1 MNSKVIR
8 FLAVFIAFASCGS
21 AFAQESDSNKKNE
34 VVLTVEDAVSY
45 ALKNN
50 KSLKSSAIDLEIKK
64 RASDNSWNT
73 FLPSAALSGTLARSN
88 DIDSIKSSIKSSAT
102 FPTFL
107 QGAAAGSDSDEKWT
121 YGLKAAGQVDA
132 SKIIDDMY
140 GSEEAALWH
149 PVGSLSFSWAFNAA
163 MLKSI
168 SAAKK
173 QYEAGQISWEQS
185 VKETEVNIRKMF
197 YGILLAQ
204 ENLKIQKES
213 MANAEARWR
222 QAEINYRNGTV
233 PRLSVLNSQVT
244 YENMKPTILSAEN
257 SLKQTKETFGFLLG
271 LPYGTEIDLQ
281 GTIEISF
288 VDVDADELFRKYVE
302 QNNDIKAL
310 KKNIELI
317 KTGIDAT
324 YLSTFTPSL
333 ALGFGLQPTVSN
345 ITESWFDKDNYSD
358 SGNLT
363 ITLAYQNLFDMLP
376 WSSNMQKIKDSKQQL
391 AQAEIGLEQLYQ
403 NAEIEVHKLCDNLSV
418 SRANIE
424 AMGNNVTLAQEA
436 YDSTLKAYN
445 NGTQELLA
453 VRDSESSLNQARLG
467 LMNEKYNYISAVL
480 DLEQKLSIT
489 LSE

>member
-1 MNSKVIR
+1 MNSKLIR
-8 FLAVFIAFASCGS
+8 FLAVFIAFASCGF
-21 AFAQESDSNKKNE
+21 AFAQESDSNKNE
-34 VVLTVEDAVSY
+34 KLILTVDDAVNY

-50 KSLKSSAIDLEIKK
+50 QSLKSAAIDLEIKK
-64 RASDNSWNT
+64 RANSNSWNT
-73 FLPSAALSGTLARSN
+73 FLPSASLSGTLARSN
-88 DIDSIKSSIKSSAT
+88 DIDTIKSSIESSAA
-102 FPTFL
+102 FPIFL
-107 QGAAAGSDSDEKWT
+107 GAAKNGKDLKTSAAYASNIDS
-121 YGLKAAGQVDA
+121 
-132 SKIIDDMY
+132 SKLIDDMY
-140 GSEEAALWH
+140 GSEETALWH

-168 SAAKK
+168 SATKK
-173 QYEAGQISWEQS
+173 QYEAGLISWEQS
-185 VKETEVNIRKMF
+185 VRETEVNIKKMF

-213 MANAEARWR
+213 MRNAEARWH

-271 LPYGTEIDLQ
+271 LPYGTKIDLT
-281 GTIEISF
+281 GTIETSY
-288 VDVDADELFRKYVE
+288 VDVNADELFKKYVE
-302 QNNDIKAL
+302 QNNEIKSL

-333 ALGFGLQPTVSN
+333 AVSFGLQPTVSN
-345 ITESWFDKDNYSD
+345 ITKNWFDKDNYSEG
-358 SGNLT
+358 GNLT
-363 ITLAYQNLFDMLP
+363 ITLAYSNLFDMLP
-376 WSSNMQKIKDSKQQL
+376 WSSNMQKLKDSKQQL

-403 NAEIEVHKLCDNLSV
+403 NAEIEVHKLCDNLTV

-424 AMGNNVTLAQEA
+424 AMRNNVTLAQEA
-436 YDSTLKAYN
+436 YDSTLNAYN

-467 LMNEKYNYISAVL
+467 LMNENYNYISAVL
-480 DLEQKLSIT
+480 DLETKLNIT
-489 LSE
+489 LK

>member
-102 FPTFL
+102 FPAFL
-107 QGAAAGSDSDEKWT
+107 QGAAAN
-121 YGLKAAGQVDA
+121 GLNGGLAAAGAVDA

>member
-1 MNSKVIR
+1 MNSKLIR
-8 FLAVFIAFASCGS
+8 FLAVFIAFASCGF
-21 AFAQESDSNKKNE
+21 AFAQESDSNKNE
-34 VVLTVEDAVSY
+34 KLILTVEDAVNY

-50 KSLKSSAIDLEIKK
+50 QSLKSAAIDLEIKK
-64 RASDNSWNT
+64 RANSNSWNT
-73 FLPSAALSGTLARSN
+73 FLPSASLSGTLARSN
-88 DIDSIKSSIKSSAT
+88 NIDTIKSSIESAAT
-102 FPTFL
+102 FPAFL
-107 QGAAAGSDSDEKWT
+107 QGVASSGVVQGGLAAVE
-121 YGLKAAGQVDA
+121 QVDS

-168 SAAKK
+168 SATKK
-173 QYEAGQISWEQS
+173 QYEAGLISWEQS
-185 VKETEVNIRKMF
+185 VRETEVNIKKMF

-213 MANAEARWR
+213 MRNAEARWH
-222 QAEINYRNGTV
+222 QSEINYRNGTV

-271 LPYGTEIDLQ
+271 LPYGTKIDLT
-281 GTIEISF
+281 GTIETSY
-288 VDVDADELFRKYVE
+288 VDVNADELFKKYVE
-302 QNNDIKAL
+302 QNNEIKSL

-333 ALGFGLQPTVSN
+333 AVSFGLQPTVSN
-345 ITESWFDKDNYSD
+345 ITRNWFDKDNYSEG
-358 SGNLT
+358 GNLT
-363 ITLAYQNLFDMLP
+363 ITLAYSNLFDMLP
-376 WSSNMQKIKDSKQQL
+376 WSSNMQKLKDSKQQL

-403 NAEIEVHKLCDNLSV
+403 NAEIEVHKLCDNLTV

-424 AMGNNVTLAQEA
+424 AMRNNVTLAQEA

-467 LMNEKYNYISAVL
+467 LMNENYNYISAVL
-480 DLEQKLSIT
+480 DLETKLNIT
-489 LSE
+489 LK

>member
-1 MNSKVIR
+1 MNSKLIR
-8 FLAVFIAFASCGS
+8 FLAVFIAFASCGF
-21 AFAQESDSNKKNE
+21 AFAQESDSNKNE
-34 VVLTVEDAVSY
+34 KLILTVEDAVNY

-50 KSLKSSAIDLEIKK
+50 QSLKSAAIDLEIKK
-64 RASDNSWNT
+64 RANSNSWNT
-73 FLPSAALSGTLARSN
+73 FLPSASLSGTLARSN
-88 DIDSIKSSIKSSAT
+88 NIDTIKSSIESAAT
-102 FPTFL
+102 FPAFL
-107 QGAAAGSDSDEKWT
+107 QGVASSGVVQGGLAAVE
-121 YGLKAAGQVDA
+121 QVDS

-168 SAAKK
+168 SATKK
-173 QYEAGQISWEQS
+173 QYEAGLISWEQS
-185 VKETEVNIRKMF
+185 VRETEVNIKKMF

-213 MANAEARWR
+213 MRNAEARWH

-271 LPYGTEIDLQ
+271 LPYGTKIDLT
-281 GTIEISF
+281 GTIETSY
-288 VDVDADELFRKYVE
+288 VDVNADELFKNYVE
-302 QNNDIKAL
+302 QNNEIKSL

-333 ALGFGLQPTVSN
+333 AVSFGLQPTVSN
-345 ITESWFDKDNYSD
+345 ITKNWFDKDNYSEG
-358 SGNLT
+358 GNLT
-363 ITLAYQNLFDMLP
+363 ITLAYSNLFDMLP
-376 WSSNMQKIKDSKQQL
+376 WSSNMQKLKDSKQQL

-403 NAEIEVHKLCDNLSV
+403 NAEIEVHKLCDNLTV

-424 AMGNNVTLAQEA
+424 AMRNNVTLAQEA

-467 LMNEKYNYISAVL
+467 LMNENYNYISAVL
-480 DLEQKLSIT
+480 DLETKLNIT
-489 LSE
+489 LK

>member
-1 MNSKVIR
+1 MNSKLIR
-8 FLAVFIAFASCGS
+8 FLAVLIAFASCGF
-21 AFAQESDSNKKNE
+21 AFAQEADSNKNE
-34 VVLTVEDAVSY
+34 KLILTVDDAVSY

-50 KSLKSSAIDLEIKK
+50 QSLKSAAIDLEIKK
-64 RASDNSWNT
+64 RANSNSWNT
-73 FLPSAALSGTLARSN
+73 FLPSASLSGTLARSN
-88 DIDSIKSSIKSSAT
+88 DIDTIKSSIESSAA

-107 QGAAAGSDSDEKWT
+107 DAAKNDADLKTSAAYASNIDS
-121 YGLKAAGQVDA
+121 
-132 SKIIDDMY
+132 SKLIDDMY

-149 PVGSLSFSWAFNAA
+149 PVGNLSFSWAFNAA

-168 SAAKK
+168 SATKK
-173 QYEAGQISWEQS
+173 QYEAGLISWEQS
-185 VKETEVNIRKMF
+185 VRETEVNIKKMF

-213 MANAEARWR
+213 MRNAEARWH

-271 LPYGTEIDLQ
+271 LPYGTKIDLT
-281 GTIEISF
+281 GTIETSY
-288 VDVDADELFRKYVE
+288 VDVNADELFKKYVE
-302 QNNDIKAL
+302 QNNEIKSL

-333 ALGFGLQPTVSN
+333 AVSFGLQPTVSN
-345 ITESWFDKDNYSD
+345 ITKNWFDKDNYSEG
-358 SGNLT
+358 GNLT
-363 ITLAYQNLFDMLP
+363 ITLAYSNLFDMLP
-376 WSSNMQKIKDSKQQL
+376 WSSNMQKLKDSKQQL

-403 NAEIEVHKLCDNLSV
+403 NAEIEVHKLCDNLTV

-424 AMGNNVTLAQEA
+424 AMRNNVTLAQEA

-467 LMNEKYNYISAVL
+467 LMNENYNYISAVL
-480 DLEQKLSIT
+480 DLETKLNIT
-489 LSE
+489 LK

>member
-1 MNSKVIR
+1 MNSKLIR
-8 FLAVFIAFASCGS
+8 FLAVLIAFASCGF
-21 AFAQESDSNKKNE
+21 AFAQESDSNKNE
-34 VVLTVEDAVSY
+34 KLILTVDDAVSY

-50 KSLKSSAIDLEIKK
+50 QSLKSAAIDLEIKK
-64 RASDNSWNT
+64 RANSYSWNT
-73 FLPSAALSGTLARSN
+73 FLPSASLSGTLARSN
-88 DIDSIKSSIKSSAT
+88 DIDTIKSSIESSAA
-102 FPTFL
+102 FPAFL
-107 QGAAAGSDSDEKWT
+107 QGAAERND
-121 YGLKAAGQVDA
+121 LKDDLDAVGYVDA

-149 PVGSLSFSWAFNAA
+149 PVGNLSFSWAFNAA

-168 SAAKK
+168 SATKK
-173 QYEAGQISWEQS
+173 QYEAGLISWEQS
-185 VKETEVNIRKMF
+185 VRETEVNIKKMF

-213 MANAEARWR
+213 MRNAEARWH

-271 LPYGTEIDLQ
+271 LPYGTKIDLT
-281 GTIEISF
+281 GTIETSY
-288 VDVDADELFRKYVE
+288 VDVNADELFKKYVE
-302 QNNDIKAL
+302 QNNEIKSL

-333 ALGFGLQPTVSN
+333 AVSFGLQPTVSN
-345 ITESWFDKDNYSD
+345 ITKNWFDKDNYSEG
-358 SGNLT
+358 GNLT
-363 ITLAYQNLFDMLP
+363 ITLAYSNLFDMLP
-376 WSSNMQKIKDSKQQL
+376 CSSNMQKLKDSKQQL

-403 NAEIEVHKLCDNLSV
+403 NAEIEVHKLCDNLTV

-424 AMGNNVTLAQEA
+424 AMRNNVTLAQEA

-467 LMNEKYNYISAVL
+467 LMNENYNYISAVL
-480 DLEQKLSIT
+480 DLETKLNIT
-489 LSE
+489 LK

>member
-1 MNSKVIR
+1 MNSKLIR
-8 FLAVFIAFASCGS
+8 FLAVLIAFASCGF
-21 AFAQESDSNKKNE
+21 AFAQESDSNKNE
-34 VVLTVEDAVSY
+34 KLILTVDDAVNY

-50 KSLKSSAIDLEIKK
+50 QSLKSAAIDLEIKK
-64 RASDNSWNT
+64 RANSNSWNT
-73 FLPSAALSGTLARSN
+73 FLPSASLSGTLARSN
-88 DIDSIKSSIKSSAT
+88 DIDTIKSSIESSAA

-107 QGAAAGSDSDEKWT
+107 GAAKNGEDLKTSAAYASNIDS
-121 YGLKAAGQVDA
+121 
-132 SKIIDDMY
+132 SKLIDDMY
-140 GSEEAALWH
+140 GSEETALWH

-168 SAAKK
+168 SATKK
-173 QYEAGQISWEQS
+173 QYEAGLISWEQS
-185 VKETEVNIRKMF
+185 VRETEVNIKKMF

-213 MANAEARWR
+213 MRNAEARWH
-222 QAEINYRNGTV
+222 QAEINYKNGTV

-271 LPYGTEIDLQ
+271 LPYGTKIDLT
-281 GTIEISF
+281 GTIETSY
-288 VDVDADELFRKYVE
+288 VDVNADELFKKYVE
-302 QNNDIKAL
+302 QNNEIKSL

-333 ALGFGLQPTVSN
+333 AVSFGLQPTVSN
-345 ITESWFDKDNYSD
+345 ITKNWFDKDNYSEG
-358 SGNLT
+358 GNLT
-363 ITLAYQNLFDMLP
+363 ITLAYSNLFDMLP
-376 WSSNMQKIKDSKQQL
+376 WSSNMQKLKDSKQQL

-403 NAEIEVHKLCDNLSV
+403 NAEIEVHKLCDNLTV

-424 AMGNNVTLAQEA
+424 AMRNNVTLAQEA

-467 LMNEKYNYISAVL
+467 LMNENYNYISAVL
-480 DLEQKLSIT
+480 DLETKLNIT
-489 LSE
+489 LK

>member
-1 MNSKVIR
+1 MNSKLIR
-8 FLAVFIAFASCGS
+8 FLAVFIAFASCGF
-21 AFAQESDSNKKNE
+21 AFAQESDSNKNE
-34 VVLTVEDAVSY
+34 KLILTVDDAVSY

-50 KSLKSSAIDLEIKK
+50 QSLKSAAIDLEIKK
-64 RASDNSWNT
+64 RANSNSWNT
-73 FLPSAALSGTLARSN
+73 FLPSASLSGTLARSN
-88 DIDSIKSSIKSSAT
+88 DIDTIKSSIESAAT
-102 FPTFL
+102 FPAFL
-107 QGAAAGSDSDEKWT
+107 QGVASSGVVQGGLAAVE
-121 YGLKAAGQVDA
+121 QVDS

-140 GSEEAALWH
+140 GSEETALWH

-168 SAAKK
+168 SATKK
-173 QYEAGQISWEQS
+173 QYEAGLISWEQS
-185 VKETEVNIRKMF
+185 VRETEVNIKKMF

-213 MANAEARWR
+213 MRNAEARWH

-271 LPYGTEIDLQ
+271 LPYGTKIDLT
-281 GTIEISF
+281 GTIETSY
-288 VDVDADELFRKYVE
+288 VDVNADELFKKYVE
-302 QNNDIKAL
+302 QNNEIKSL

-333 ALGFGLQPTVSN
+333 AVSFGLQPTVSN
-345 ITESWFDKDNYSD
+345 ITKNWFDKDNYSEG
-358 SGNLT
+358 GNLT
-363 ITLAYQNLFDMLP
+363 ITLAYSNLFDMLP
-376 WSSNMQKIKDSKQQL
+376 WSSNMQKLKDSKQQL

-403 NAEIEVHKLCDNLSV
+403 NAEIEVHKLCDNLTV

-424 AMGNNVTLAQEA
+424 AMRNNVTLAQEA

-467 LMNEKYNYISAVL
+467 LMNENYNYISAVL
-480 DLEQKLSIT
+480 DLETKLNIT
-489 LSE
+489 LK

>member
-88 DIDSIKSSIKSSAT
+88 DIDSIKSSIESSAA
-102 FPTFL
+102 FPAFL
-107 QGAAAGSDSDEKWT
+107 GAASATGDLST
-121 YGLKAAGQVDA
+121 AAQAAGNIDS
-132 SKIIDDMY
+132 SKMINDMY

-173 QYEAGQISWEQS
+173 QYEAGQISWEQT

-467 LMNEKYNYISAVL
+467 LMNEKFNYISAVL

>member
-1 MNSKVIR
+1 MNSKLIR
-8 FLAVFIAFASCGS
+8 FLAVFIAFASCGF
-21 AFAQESDSNKKNE
+21 AFAQELDSNKNE
-34 VVLTVEDAVSY
+34 KLILTVEDAVSY

-50 KSLKSSAIDLEIKK
+50 QSLKSAAIDLEIKK
-64 RASDNSWNT
+64 RANSNSWNT
-73 FLPSAALSGTLARSN
+73 FLPSASLSGTLARSN
-88 DIDSIKSSIKSSAT
+88 DIDTIKSSIESVAT
-102 FPTFL
+102 FPAFL
-107 QGAAAGSDSDEKWT
+107 QGVASSGVVQGGLAAVE
-121 YGLKAAGQVDA
+121 QVDS

-168 SAAKK
+168 SATKK
-173 QYEAGQISWEQS
+173 QYEAGLISWEQS
-185 VKETEVNIRKMF
+185 VRETEVNIKKMF

-213 MANAEARWR
+213 MRNAEARWH

-271 LPYGTEIDLQ
+271 LPYGTKIDLT
-281 GTIEISF
+281 GTIETSY
-288 VDVDADELFRKYVE
+288 VDVNADELFKKYVE
-302 QNNDIKAL
+302 QNNEIKSL

-333 ALGFGLQPTVSN
+333 AVSFGLQPTVSN
-345 ITESWFDKDNYSD
+345 ITKNWFDKDNYSEG
-358 SGNLT
+358 GNLT
-363 ITLAYQNLFDMLP
+363 ITLAYSNLFDMLP
-376 WSSNMQKIKDSKQQL
+376 WSSNMQKLKDSKQQL
-391 AQAEIGLEQLYQ
+391 VQAEIGLEQLYQ
-403 NAEIEVHKLCDNLSV
+403 NAEIEVHKLCDNLTV

-424 AMGNNVTLAQEA
+424 AMRNNVTLAQEA

-467 LMNEKYNYISAVL
+467 LMNENYNYISAVL
-480 DLEQKLSIT
+480 DLETKLNIT
-489 LSE
+489 LK

>member
-1 MNSKVIR
+1 MNSKLIR
-8 FLAVFIAFASCGS
+8 FLAVFIAFASCGF
-21 AFAQESDSNKKNE
+21 AFAQESDSNKNE
-34 VVLTVEDAVSY
+34 KLILTVEDAVNY

-50 KSLKSSAIDLEIKK
+50 QSLKSAAIDLEIKK
-64 RASDNSWNT
+64 RANSNSWNT
-73 FLPSAALSGTLARSN
+73 FLPSASLSGTLARSN
-88 DIDSIKSSIKSSAT
+88 DIDMIKSSIESSAA

-107 QGAAAGSDSDEKWT
+107 GAAKATEYNFASSVYAASNIDS
-121 YGLKAAGQVDA
+121 
-132 SKIIDDMY
+132 SKLIDDMY
-140 GSEEAALWH
+140 GSEETALWH

-168 SAAKK
+168 SATKK
-173 QYEAGQISWEQS
+173 QYEAGLISWEQS
-185 VKETEVNIRKMF
+185 VRETEVNIKKMF

-213 MANAEARWR
+213 MRNAEARWH

-271 LPYGTEIDLQ
+271 LPFGTEIDLT
-281 GTIEISF
+281 GTIETSY
-288 VDVDADELFRKYVE
+288 VDVNADELFKNYVE
-302 QNNDIKAL
+302 QNNEIKSL

-333 ALGFGLQPTVSN
+333 AVSFGLQPTVSN
-345 ITESWFDKDNYSD
+345 ITKNWFDKDNYSEG
-358 SGNLT
+358 GNLT
-363 ITLAYQNLFDMLP
+363 ITLAYSNLFDMFP
-376 WSSNMQKIKDSKQQL
+376 WSSNMQKLKDSKQQL

-403 NAEIEVHKLCDNLSV
+403 NAEIEVHKLCDNLTV

-424 AMGNNVTLAQEA
+424 AMRNNVTLAQEA

-467 LMNEKYNYISAVL
+467 LMNENYNYISAVL
-480 DLEQKLSIT
+480 DLETKLNIT
-489 LSE
+489 LK

>member
-1 MNSKVIR
+1 MNSKLIR
-8 FLAVFIAFASCGS
+8 FLAVLIAFASCGF
-21 AFAQESDSNKKNE
+21 AFAQESDSNKNE
-34 VVLTVEDAVSY
+34 KLILTVDDAVNY

-50 KSLKSSAIDLEIKK
+50 QSLKSAAIDLEIKK
-64 RASDNSWNT
+64 RANSNSWNT
-73 FLPSAALSGTLARSN
+73 FLPSASLSGTLARSN
-88 DIDSIKSSIKSSAT
+88 DIDTIKSSIESSAA

-107 QGAAAGSDSDEKWT
+107 GAAKNGADSKT
-121 YGLKAAGQVDA
+121 SAAYA
-132 SKIIDDMY
+132 SNIDSSKLIDDMY
-140 GSEEAALWH
+140 GSEETALWH

-168 SAAKK
+168 SATKK
-173 QYEAGQISWEQS
+173 QYEAGLISWEQS
-185 VKETEVNIRKMF
+185 VRETEVNIKKMF

-213 MANAEARWR
+213 MRNAEARWH

-271 LPYGTEIDLQ
+271 LPYGTKIDLT
-281 GTIEISF
+281 GTIETSY
-288 VDVDADELFRKYVE
+288 VDVNADELFKKYVE
-302 QNNDIKAL
+302 QNNEIKSL

-333 ALGFGLQPTVSN
+333 AVSFGLQPTVSN
-345 ITESWFDKDNYSD
+345 ITKNWFDKDNYSEG
-358 SGNLT
+358 GNLT
-363 ITLAYQNLFDMLP
+363 ITLAYSNLFDMLP
-376 WSSNMQKIKDSKQQL
+376 WSSNMQKLKDSKQQL

-403 NAEIEVHKLCDNLSV
+403 NAEIEVHKLCDNLTV

-424 AMGNNVTLAQEA
+424 AMRNNVTLAQEA

-467 LMNEKYNYISAVL
+467 LMNENYNYISAVL
-480 DLEQKLSIT
+480 DLETKLNIT
-489 LSE
+489 LK

>member
-1 MNSKVIR
+1 MNSKLIR
-8 FLAVFIAFASCGS
+8 FLAVFIAFASCGF
-21 AFAQESDSNKKNE
+21 AFAQESDLNKNE
-34 VVLTVEDAVSY
+34 KLILTVEDAVSY

-50 KSLKSSAIDLEIKK
+50 QSLKSAAIDLEIKK
-64 RASDNSWNT
+64 RANSNSWNT
-73 FLPSAALSGTLARSN
+73 FLPSASLSGTLARSN
-88 DIDSIKSSIKSSAT
+88 DIDTIKSSIESSAA
-102 FPTFL
+102 FPAFL
-107 QGAAAGSDSDEKWT
+107 QGASLSGLEG
-121 YGLKAAGQVDA
+121 GLKAASNIDS
-132 SKIIDDMY
+132 SKLIDDMY

-168 SAAKK
+168 SATKK
-173 QYEAGQISWEQS
+173 QYEAGLISWEQS
-185 VKETEVNIRKMF
+185 VRETEVNIKKMF

-213 MANAEARWR
+213 MRNAEARWH

-271 LPYGTEIDLQ
+271 LPYGTKIDLT
-281 GTIEISF
+281 GTIETSY
-288 VDVDADELFRKYVE
+288 VDVNADELFKKYVE
-302 QNNDIKAL
+302 QNNEIKSL

-333 ALGFGLQPTVSN
+333 AVSFGLQPTVSN
-345 ITESWFDKDNYSD
+345 ITKNWFDKDNYSEG
-358 SGNLT
+358 GNLT
-363 ITLAYQNLFDMLP
+363 ITLAYSNLFDMLP
-376 WSSNMQKIKDSKQQL
+376 WSSNMQKLKDSKQQL

-403 NAEIEVHKLCDNLSV
+403 NAEIEVHKLCDNLTV

-424 AMGNNVTLAQEA
+424 AMRNNVTLAQEA

-467 LMNEKYNYISAVL
+467 LMNENYNYISAVL
-480 DLEQKLSIT
+480 DLETKLNIT
-489 LSE
+489 LK

>member
-1 MNSKVIR
+1 MNSKLIR
-8 FLAVFIAFASCGS
+8 FLAVLIAFASCGF
-21 AFAQESDSNKKNE
+21 AFAQESDSNKNE
-34 VVLTVEDAVSY
+34 KLILTVDDAVNY

-50 KSLKSSAIDLEIKK
+50 QSLKSAAIDLEIKK
-64 RASDNSWNT
+64 RANSNSWNT
-73 FLPSAALSGTLARSN
+73 FLPSASLSGTLARSN
-88 DIDSIKSSIKSSAT
+88 DIDTIKSSIESSAA

-107 QGAAAGSDSDEKWT
+107 GAAKATEYNFARSVYAASNIDS
-121 YGLKAAGQVDA
+121 
-132 SKIIDDMY
+132 SKLIDDMY
-140 GSEEAALWH
+140 GSEETALWH

-168 SAAKK
+168 SATKK
-173 QYEAGQISWEQS
+173 QYEAGLISWEQS
-185 VKETEVNIRKMF
+185 VRETEVNIKKMF

-213 MANAEARWR
+213 MRNAEARWH

-271 LPYGTEIDLQ
+271 LPYGTKIDLT
-281 GTIEISF
+281 GTIETSY
-288 VDVDADELFRKYVE
+288 VDVNADELFKKYVE
-302 QNNDIKAL
+302 QNNEIKSL

-333 ALGFGLQPTVSN
+333 AVSFGLQPTVSN
-345 ITESWFDKDNYSD
+345 ITKNWFDKDNYSEG
-358 SGNLT
+358 GNLT
-363 ITLAYQNLFDMLP
+363 ITLAYSNLFDMLP
-376 WSSNMQKIKDSKQQL
+376 WSSNMQKLKDSKQQL

-403 NAEIEVHKLCDNLSV
+403 NAEIEVHKLCDNLTV

-424 AMGNNVTLAQEA
+424 AMRNNVTLAQEA

-467 LMNEKYNYISAVL
+467 LMNENYNYISAVL
-480 DLEQKLSIT
+480 DLETKLNIT
-489 LSE
+489 LK

>member
-1 MNSKVIR
+1 MNSKLIR
-8 FLAVFIAFASCGS
+8 FLAVLIAFASCGF
-21 AFAQESDSNKKNE
+21 AFAQESDSNKNE
-34 VVLTVEDAVSY
+34 KLILTVDDAVSY

-50 KSLKSSAIDLEIKK
+50 QSLKSAAIDLEIKK
-64 RASDNSWNT
+64 RANSNSWNT
-73 FLPSAALSGTLARSN
+73 FLPSASLSGTLARSN
-88 DIDSIKSSIKSSAT
+88 DIDTIKSSIESSAA
-102 FPTFL
+102 FPAFL
-107 QGAAAGSDSDEKWT
+107 QGAAVRNDLKD
-121 YGLKAAGQVDA
+121 GLDAVGYVDA

-149 PVGSLSFSWAFNAA
+149 PVGNLSFSWAFNAA
-163 MLKSI
+163 TMLKSI
-168 SAAKK
+168 SATKK
-173 QYEAGQISWEQS
+173 QYEAGLISWEQS
-185 VKETEVNIRKMF
+185 VRETEVNIKKMF

-213 MANAEARWR
+213 MRNAEARWH

-271 LPYGTEIDLQ
+271 LPYGTKIDLT
-281 GTIEISF
+281 GTIETSY
-288 VDVDADELFRKYVE
+288 VDVNADELFKKYVE
-302 QNNDIKAL
+302 QNNEIKSL

-333 ALGFGLQPTVSN
+333 AVSFGLQPTVSN
-345 ITESWFDKDNYSD
+345 ITKNWFDKDNYSEG
-358 SGNLT
+358 GNLT
-363 ITLAYQNLFDMLP
+363 ITLAYSNLFDMLP
-376 WSSNMQKIKDSKQQL
+376 WSSNMQKLKDSKQQL

-403 NAEIEVHKLCDNLSV
+403 NAEIEVHKLCDNLTV

-424 AMGNNVTLAQEA
+424 AMRNNVTLAQEA

-467 LMNEKYNYISAVL
+467 LMNENYNYISAVL
-480 DLEQKLSIT
+480 DLETKLNIT
-489 LSE
+489 LK

>member
-1 MNSKVIR
+1 MNSKLIR
-8 FLAVFIAFASCGS
+8 FLAVLIAFASCGF
-21 AFAQESDSNKKNE
+21 AFAQESDSNKNE
-34 VVLTVEDAVSY
+34 KLILTVDDAVNY

-50 KSLKSSAIDLEIKK
+50 QSLKSAAIDLEIKK
-64 RASDNSWNT
+64 RANSNSWNT
-73 FLPSAALSGTLARSN
+73 FLPSASLSGTLARSN
-88 DIDSIKSSIKSSAT
+88 DIDTIKSSIESSAA

-107 QGAAAGSDSDEKWT
+107 GAAKNGEDLKTYAAYASNIDS
-121 YGLKAAGQVDA
+121 
-132 SKIIDDMY
+132 SKLIDDMY
-140 GSEEAALWH
+140 GSEETALWH

-168 SAAKK
+168 SATKK
-173 QYEAGQISWEQS
+173 QYEAGLISWEQS
-185 VKETEVNIRKMF
+185 VRETEVNIKKMF

-213 MANAEARWR
+213 MRNAEARWH
-222 QAEINYRNGTV
+222 QAEINYKNGTV

-271 LPYGTEIDLQ
+271 LPYGTKIDLT
-281 GTIEISF
+281 GTIETSY
-288 VDVDADELFRKYVE
+288 VDVNADELFKKYVE
-302 QNNDIKAL
+302 QNNEIKSL

-333 ALGFGLQPTVSN
+333 AVSFGLQPTVSN
-345 ITESWFDKDNYSD
+345 ITKNWFDKDNYSEG
-358 SGNLT
+358 GNLT
-363 ITLAYQNLFDMLP
+363 ITLAYSNLFDMLP
-376 WSSNMQKIKDSKQQL
+376 WSSNMQKLKDSKQQL

-403 NAEIEVHKLCDNLSV
+403 NAEIEVHKLCDNLTV

-424 AMGNNVTLAQEA
+424 AMRNNVTLAQEA

-467 LMNEKYNYISAVL
+467 LMNENYNYISAVL
-480 DLEQKLSIT
+480 DLETKLNIT
-489 LSE
+489 LK

>member
-1 MNSKVIR
+1 MNSKIIR
-8 FLAVFIAFASCGS
+8 FLAVFIAFASCGF
-21 AFAQESDSNKKNE
+21 AFSQESDSNKKL
-34 VVLTVEDAVSY
+34 VLTVDDAVSY

-50 KSLKSSAIDLEIKK
+50 QSLKSAAIDLEIKK
-64 RASDNSWNT
+64 RANSNSWNT
-73 FLPSAALSGTLARSN
+73 FLPSASLSGTLARSN
-88 DIDSIKSSIKSSAT
+88 DIDTIKSGMTTSVVLGAMA
-102 FPTFL
+102 
-107 QGAAAGSDSDEKWT
+107 QGASAGMAYANADS
-121 YGLKAAGQVDA
+121 AVDN
-132 SKIIDDMY
+132 IIDDMY

-173 QYEAGQISWEQS
+173 QYEAGLISWEQS
-185 VKETEVNIRKMF
+185 VRETEVNIKKMF

-213 MANAEARWR
+213 MRNAEARWR

-271 LPYGTEIDLQ
+271 LPFGTEIDLT
-281 GTIEISF
+281 GTIETSY
-288 VDVDADELFRKYVE
+288 VDVNADELFKNYVE
-302 QNNDIKAL
+302 QNNEIKSL

-333 ALGFGLQPTVSN
+333 AVGFGLQPTVSN
-345 ITESWFDKDNYSD
+345 ITKNWFDKDNYSEG
-358 SGNLT
+358 GNLT
-363 ITLAYQNLFDMLP
+363 ITLAYSNLFDMLP
-376 WSSNMQKIKDSKQQL
+376 WSSNMQKLKDSKQQL

-424 AMGNNVTLAQEA
+424 AMRNNVTLAQEA

-467 LMNEKYNYISAVL
+467 LMNENYNYISAVL
-480 DLEQKLSIT
+480 DLETKLNIT
-489 LSE
+489 LK

>member
-1 MNSKVIR
+1 MNSKLIR
-8 FLAVFIAFASCGS
+8 FLAVFIAFASCGF
-21 AFAQESDSNKKNE
+21 AFAQESDLNKNE
-34 VVLTVEDAVSY
+34 KLILTVEDAVNY

-50 KSLKSSAIDLEIKK
+50 QSLKSAAIDLEIKK
-64 RASDNSWNT
+64 RANSNSWNT
-73 FLPSAALSGTLARSN
+73 FLPSASLSGTLARSN
-88 DIDSIKSSIKSSAT
+88 DIDTIKSSIESVAT
-102 FPTFL
+102 FPAFL
-107 QGAAAGSDSDEKWT
+107 QGVASSGVVQGGLAAVE
-121 YGLKAAGQVDA
+121 QVDS

-168 SAAKK
+168 SATKK
-173 QYEAGQISWEQS
+173 QYEAGLISWEQS
-185 VKETEVNIRKMF
+185 VRETEVNIKKMF

-213 MANAEARWR
+213 MRNAEARWH

-271 LPYGTEIDLQ
+271 LPYGTKIDLT
-281 GTIEISF
+281 GTIETSY
-288 VDVDADELFRKYVE
+288 VDVNADELFKKYVE
-302 QNNDIKAL
+302 QNNEIKSL

-333 ALGFGLQPTVSN
+333 AVSFGLQPTVSN
-345 ITESWFDKDNYSD
+345 ITKNWFDKDNYSEG
-358 SGNLT
+358 GNLT
-363 ITLAYQNLFDMLP
+363 ITLAYSNLFDMLP
-376 WSSNMQKIKDSKQQL
+376 WSSNMQKLKDSKQQL

-403 NAEIEVHKLCDNLSV
+403 NAEIEVHKLCDNLTV

-424 AMGNNVTLAQEA
+424 AMRNNVTLAQEA

-467 LMNEKYNYISAVL
+467 LMNENYNYISAVL
-480 DLEQKLSIT
+480 DLETKLNIT
-489 LSE
+489 LK

>member
-1 MNSKVIR
+1 MNSKLIR
-8 FLAVFIAFASCGS
+8 FLAVFIAFASCGF
-21 AFAQESDSNKKNE
+21 AFAQESDSNKNE
-34 VVLTVEDAVSY
+34 KLILTVEDAVNY

-50 KSLKSSAIDLEIKK
+50 QSLKSAAIDLEIKK
-64 RASDNSWNT
+64 RANSNSWNT
-73 FLPSAALSGTLARSN
+73 FLPSASLSGTLARSN
-88 DIDSIKSSIKSSAT
+88 DIDTIKSSIESSAA

-107 QGAAAGSDSDEKWT
+107 DAAKNGEDLKTSAAYASNIDS
-121 YGLKAAGQVDA
+121 
-132 SKIIDDMY
+132 SKLIDDMY

-149 PVGSLSFSWAFNAA
+149 PVGNLSFSWAFNAA

-168 SAAKK
+168 SATKK
-173 QYEAGQISWEQS
+173 QYEAGLISWEQS
-185 VKETEVNIRKMF
+185 VRETEVNIKKMF

-213 MANAEARWR
+213 MRNAEARWH

-271 LPYGTEIDLQ
+271 LPYGTKIDLT
-281 GTIEISF
+281 GTIETSY
-288 VDVDADELFRKYVE
+288 VDVNADELFKKYVE
-302 QNNDIKAL
+302 QNNEIKSL

-333 ALGFGLQPTVSN
+333 AVSFGLQPTVSN
-345 ITESWFDKDNYSD
+345 ITKNWFDKDNYSEG
-358 SGNLT
+358 GNLT
-363 ITLAYQNLFDMLP
+363 ITLAYSNLFDMLP
-376 WSSNMQKIKDSKQQL
+376 CSSNMQKLKDSKQQL

-403 NAEIEVHKLCDNLSV
+403 NAEIEVHKLCDNLTV

-424 AMGNNVTLAQEA
+424 AMRNNVTLAQEA

-467 LMNEKYNYISAVL
+467 LMNENYNYISAVL
-480 DLEQKLSIT
+480 DLETKLNIT
-489 LSE
+489 LK

>member
-1 MNSKVIR
+1 MNSKLIR
-8 FLAVFIAFASCGS
+8 FLAVFIAFASCGF
-21 AFAQESDSNKKNE
+21 AFAQESDSNKNE
-34 VVLTVEDAVSY
+34 KLILTVEDAVNY

-50 KSLKSSAIDLEIKK
+50 QSLKSAAIDLEIKK
-64 RASDNSWNT
+64 RANSNSWNT
-73 FLPSAALSGTLARSN
+73 FLPSASLSGTLARSN
-88 DIDSIKSSIKSSAT
+88 DIDTIKSSIESSAA
-102 FPTFL
+102 FPIFL
-107 QGAAAGSDSDEKWT
+107 GAAKATEYNFARSVYAASNIDS
-121 YGLKAAGQVDA
+121 
-132 SKIIDDMY
+132 SKLIDDMY
-140 GSEEAALWH
+140 GSEETALWH

-168 SAAKK
+168 SATKK
-173 QYEAGQISWEQS
+173 QYEAGLISWEQS
-185 VKETEVNIRKMF
+185 VRETEVNIKKMF

-213 MANAEARWR
+213 MRNAEARWR

-271 LPYGTEIDLQ
+271 LPFGTEIDLT
-281 GTIEISF
+281 GTIETSY
-288 VDVDADELFRKYVE
+288 VDVNADELFKNYVE
-302 QNNDIKAL
+302 QNNEIKSL

-333 ALGFGLQPTVSN
+333 AVSFGLQPTVSN
-345 ITESWFDKDNYSD
+345 ITKNWFDKDNYSEG
-358 SGNLT
+358 GNLT
-363 ITLAYQNLFDMLP
+363 ITLAYSNLFDMLP
-376 WSSNMQKIKDSKQQL
+376 WSSNMQKLKDSKQQL

-403 NAEIEVHKLCDNLSV
+403 NAEIEVHKLCDNLTV

-424 AMGNNVTLAQEA
+424 AMRNNVTLAQEA

-467 LMNEKYNYISAVL
+467 LMNENYNYISAVL
-480 DLEQKLSIT
+480 DLETKLNIT
-489 LSE
+489 LK

>member
-1 MNSKVIR
+1 MNSKLIR
-8 FLAVFIAFASCGS
+8 FLAVLIAFASCGF
-21 AFAQESDSNKKNE
+21 AFAQESDSNKNE
-34 VVLTVEDAVSY
+34 KLILTVDDAVSY

-50 KSLKSSAIDLEIKK
+50 QSLKSAAIDLEIKK
-64 RASDNSWNT
+64 RANSYSWNT
-73 FLPSAALSGTLARSN
+73 FLPSASLSGTLARSN
-88 DIDSIKSSIKSSAT
+88 DIDTIKSSIESSAA

-107 QGAAAGSDSDEKWT
+107 GAAYASNIDS
-121 YGLKAAGQVDA
+121 
-132 SKIIDDMY
+132 SKLIDDMY

-149 PVGSLSFSWAFNAA
+149 PVGNLSFSWAFNAA

-168 SAAKK
+168 SATKK
-173 QYEAGQISWEQS
+173 QYEAGLISWEQS
-185 VKETEVNIRKMF
+185 VRETEVNIKKMF

-213 MANAEARWR
+213 MRNAEARWH
-222 QAEINYRNGTV
+222 QAEINYKNGTV

-271 LPYGTEIDLQ
+271 LPYGTKIDLT
-281 GTIEISF
+281 GTIETSY
-288 VDVDADELFRKYVE
+288 VDVNADELFKKYVE
-302 QNNDIKAL
+302 QNNEIKSL

-333 ALGFGLQPTVSN
+333 AVSFGLQPTVSN
-345 ITESWFDKDNYSD
+345 ITKNWFDKDNYSEG
-358 SGNLT
+358 GNLT
-363 ITLAYQNLFDMLP
+363 ITLAYSNLFDMLP
-376 WSSNMQKIKDSKQQL
+376 WSSNMQKLKDSKQQL

-403 NAEIEVHKLCDNLSV
+403 NAEIEVHKLCDNLTV

-424 AMGNNVTLAQEA
+424 AMRNNVTLAQEA

-467 LMNEKYNYISAVL
+467 LMNENYNYISAVL
-480 DLEQKLSIT
+480 DLETKLNIT
-489 LSE
+489 LK

>member
-1 MNSKVIR
+1 MNSKLIR
-8 FLAVFIAFASCGS
+8 FLAVFIAFASCGFV
-21 AFAQESDSNKKNE
+21 FAQESDSNKNE
-34 VVLTVEDAVSY
+34 KLILTVEDAVNY

-50 KSLKSSAIDLEIKK
+50 QSLKSAAIDLEIKK
-64 RASDNSWNT
+64 RANSNSWNT
-73 FLPSAALSGTLARSN
+73 FLPSASLSGTLARSN
-88 DIDSIKSSIKSSAT
+88 NIDTIKSSIESAAT
-102 FPTFL
+102 FPAFL
-107 QGAAAGSDSDEKWT
+107 QGVASSGVVQGGLAAVE
-121 YGLKAAGQVDA
+121 QVDS

-140 GSEEAALWH
+140 GSEETALWH

-168 SAAKK
+168 SATKK
-173 QYEAGQISWEQS
+173 QYEAGLISWEQS
-185 VKETEVNIRKMF
+185 VRETEVNIKKMF

-213 MANAEARWR
+213 MKNAEARWR

-271 LPYGTEIDLQ
+271 LPYGTKIDLT
-281 GTIEISF
+281 GTIETSY
-288 VDVDADELFRKYVE
+288 VDVNADELFKKYVE
-302 QNNDIKAL
+302 QNNEIKSL

-333 ALGFGLQPTVSN
+333 AVSFGLQPTVSN
-345 ITESWFDKDNYSD
+345 ITKNWFDKDNYSEG
-358 SGNLT
+358 GNLT
-363 ITLAYQNLFDMLP
+363 ITLAYSNLFDMLP
-376 WSSNMQKIKDSKQQL
+376 WSSNMQKLKDSKQQL
-391 AQAEIGLEQLYQ
+391 AQAEIGLDQLYQ
-403 NAEIEVHKLCDNLSV
+403 NAEIEVHKLCDNLTV

-424 AMGNNVTLAQEA
+424 AMRNNVTLAQEA

-467 LMNEKYNYISAVL
+467 LMNENYNYISAVL
-480 DLEQKLSIT
+480 DLETKLNIT
-489 LSE
+489 LK

>member
-1 MNSKVIR
+1 MNSKLIR
-8 FLAVFIAFASCGS
+8 FLAVFIAFASCGF
-21 AFAQESDSNKKNE
+21 AFAQESDSNKNE
-34 VVLTVEDAVSY
+34 KLILTVEDAVSY
-45 ALKNN
+45 ALKSNQ
-50 KSLKSSAIDLEIKK
+50 SLKSAAIDLEIKK
-64 RASDNSWNT
+64 RANSNSWNT
-73 FLPSAALSGTLARSN
+73 FLPSASLSGTLARSN
-88 DIDSIKSSIKSSAT
+88 DIDTIKSSIESSAA
-102 FPTFL
+102 FPAFL
-107 QGAAAGSDSDEKWT
+107 QGASTPYGLEG
-121 YGLKAAGQVDA
+121 GLKAVEQVDS
-132 SKIIDDMY
+132 SKLIDDMY
-140 GSEEAALWH
+140 GSEETALWH

-168 SAAKK
+168 SATKK
-173 QYEAGQISWEQS
+173 QYEAGLISWEQS
-185 VKETEVNIRKMF
+185 VRETEVNIKKMF

-213 MANAEARWR
+213 MRNAEARWH

-271 LPYGTEIDLQ
+271 LPYGTKIDLT
-281 GTIEISF
+281 GTIETSY
-288 VDVDADELFRKYVE
+288 VDVNADELFKKYVE
-302 QNNDIKAL
+302 QNNEIKSL

-333 ALGFGLQPTVSN
+333 AVSFGLQPTVSN
-345 ITESWFDKDNYSD
+345 ITKNWFDKDNYSEG
-358 SGNLT
+358 GNLT
-363 ITLAYQNLFDMLP
+363 ITLAYSNLFDMLP
-376 WSSNMQKIKDSKQQL
+376 WSSNMQKLKDSKQQL

-403 NAEIEVHKLCDNLSV
+403 NAEIEVHKLCDNLTV

-424 AMGNNVTLAQEA
+424 AMRNNVTLAQEA

-467 LMNEKYNYISAVL
+467 LMNENYNYISAVL
-480 DLEQKLSIT
+480 DLETKLNIT
-489 LSE
+489 LK

>member
-1 MNSKVIR
+1 MNSKLIR
-8 FLAVFIAFASCGS
+8 FLAVFIAFASCGF
-21 AFAQESDSNKKNE
+21 AFAQESDSNKNE
-34 VVLTVEDAVSY
+34 KLILTVDDAVSY

-50 KSLKSSAIDLEIKK
+50 QSLKSAAIDLEIKK
-64 RASDNSWNT
+64 RANSNSWNT
-73 FLPSAALSGTLARSN
+73 FLPSASLSGTLARSN
-88 DIDSIKSSIKSSAT
+88 NIDTIKSSIESAAT
-102 FPTFL
+102 FPAFL
-107 QGAAAGSDSDEKWT
+107 QGVASSGVVQGGLAAVE
-121 YGLKAAGQVDA
+121 QVDS

-168 SAAKK
+168 SATKK
-173 QYEAGQISWEQS
+173 QYEAGLISWEQS
-185 VKETEVNIRKMF
+185 VRETEVNIKKMF

-213 MANAEARWR
+213 MRNAEARWH

-271 LPYGTEIDLQ
+271 LPYGTKIDLT
-281 GTIEISF
+281 GTIETSY
-288 VDVDADELFRKYVE
+288 VDVNADELFKKYVE
-302 QNNDIKAL
+302 QNNEIKSL

-333 ALGFGLQPTVSN
+333 AVSFGLQPTVSN
-345 ITESWFDKDNYSD
+345 ITKNWFDKDNYSEG
-358 SGNLT
+358 GNLT
-363 ITLAYQNLFDMLP
+363 ITLAYSNLFDMFP
-376 WSSNMQKIKDSKQQL
+376 WSSNMQKLKDSKQQL

-403 NAEIEVHKLCDNLSV
+403 NAEIEVHKLCDNLTV

-424 AMGNNVTLAQEA
+424 AMRNNVTLAQEA

-467 LMNEKYNYISAVL
+467 LMNENYNYISAVL
-480 DLEQKLSIT
+480 DLETKLNIT
-489 LSE
+489 LK

>member
-1 MNSKVIR
+1 MNSKLIR
-8 FLAVFIAFASCGS
+8 FLAVLIAFASCGF
-21 AFAQESDSNKKNE
+21 AFAQESDSNKNE
-34 VVLTVEDAVSY
+34 KLILTVEDAVNY

-50 KSLKSSAIDLEIKK
+50 QSLKSAAIDLEIKK
-64 RASDNSWNT
+64 RANSNSWNT
-73 FLPSAALSGTLARSN
+73 FLPSASLSGTLARSN
-88 DIDSIKSSIKSSAT
+88 DIDTIKSSIESSAA
-102 FPTFL
+102 FPAFL
-107 QGAAAGSDSDEKWT
+107 QGASTPYGLEG
-121 YGLKAAGQVDA
+121 GLKAVEQVDS
-132 SKIIDDMY
+132 SKLIDDMY
-140 GSEEAALWH
+140 GSEETALWH

-168 SAAKK
+168 SATKK
-173 QYEAGQISWEQS
+173 QYEAGLISWEQS
-185 VKETEVNIRKMF
+185 VRETEVNIKKMF

-213 MANAEARWR
+213 MRNAEARWH

-271 LPYGTEIDLQ
+271 LPYGTKIDLT
-281 GTIEISF
+281 GTIETSY
-288 VDVDADELFRKYVE
+288 VDVNADELFKKYVE
-302 QNNDIKAL
+302 QNNEIKSL

-333 ALGFGLQPTVSN
+333 AVSFGLQPTVSN
-345 ITESWFDKDNYSD
+345 ITKNWFDKDNYSEG
-358 SGNLT
+358 GNLT
-363 ITLAYQNLFDMLP
+363 ITLAYSNLFDMLP
-376 WSSNMQKIKDSKQQL
+376 WSSNMQKLKDSKQQL

-403 NAEIEVHKLCDNLSV
+403 NAEIEVHKLCDNLTV

-424 AMGNNVTLAQEA
+424 AMRNNVTLAQEA

-467 LMNEKYNYISAVL
+467 LMNENYNYISAVL
-480 DLEQKLSIT
+480 DLETKLNIT
-489 LSE
+489 LK

>member
-1 MNSKVIR
+1 MNSKLIR
-8 FLAVFIAFASCGS
+8 FLAVLIAFASCGF
-21 AFAQESDSNKKNE
+21 AFAQESDSNKNE
-34 VVLTVEDAVSY
+34 KLILTVDDAVSY

-50 KSLKSSAIDLEIKK
+50 QSLKSAAIDLEIKK
-64 RASDNSWNT
+64 RANSNSWNT
-73 FLPSAALSGTLARSN
+73 FLPSASLSGTLARSN
-88 DIDSIKSSIKSSAT
+88 DIDTIKSSIESSAA
-102 FPTFL
+102 FPAFL
-107 QGAAAGSDSDEKWT
+107 QGASLDGLEG
-121 YGLKAAGQVDA
+121 GLKAASNIDS
-132 SKIIDDMY
+132 SKLIDDMY

-168 SAAKK
+168 SATKK
-173 QYEAGQISWEQS
+173 QYEAGLISWEQS
-185 VKETEVNIRKMF
+185 VRETEVNIKKMF

-213 MANAEARWR
+213 MRNAEARWH

-271 LPYGTEIDLQ
+271 LPYGTKIDLT
-281 GTIEISF
+281 GTIETSY
-288 VDVDADELFRKYVE
+288 VDVNADELFKKYVE
-302 QNNDIKAL
+302 QNNEIKSL

-333 ALGFGLQPTVSN
+333 AVGFGLQPTVSN
-345 ITESWFDKDNYSD
+345 ITKNWFDKDNYSEG
-358 SGNLT
+358 GNLT
-363 ITLAYQNLFDMLP
+363 ITLAYSNLFDMLP
-376 WSSNMQKIKDSKQQL
+376 WSSNMQKLKDSKQQL

-403 NAEIEVHKLCDNLSV
+403 NAEIEVHKLCDNLTV

-424 AMGNNVTLAQEA
+424 AMRNNVTLAQEA

-467 LMNEKYNYISAVL
+467 LMNENYNYISAVL
-480 DLEQKLSIT
+480 DLETKLNIT
-489 LSE
+489 LK

>member
-1 MNSKVIR
+1 MNSKLIR
-8 FLAVFIAFASCGS
+8 FLAVFIAFASCGF
-21 AFAQESDSNKKNE
+21 AFAQESDSNKNE
-34 VVLTVEDAVSY
+34 KLILTVDDAVNY

-50 KSLKSSAIDLEIKK
+50 QSLKSAAIDLEIKK
-64 RASDNSWNT
+64 RANSNSWNT
-73 FLPSAALSGTLARSN
+73 FLPSASLSGTLARSN
-88 DIDSIKSSIKSSAT
+88 DIDTIKSSIESSVA

-107 QGAAAGSDSDEKWT
+107 GAAKNGADLKTSAAYASNIDS
-121 YGLKAAGQVDA
+121 
-132 SKIIDDMY
+132 SKLIDDMY

-168 SAAKK
+168 SATKK
-173 QYEAGQISWEQS
+173 QYEAGLISWEQS
-185 VKETEVNIRKMF
+185 VRETEVNIKKMF

-204 ENLKIQKES
+204 ENLKIQKET
-213 MANAEARWR
+213 MRNAEARWH

-271 LPYGTEIDLQ
+271 LPYGTKIDLT
-281 GTIEISF
+281 GTIETSY
-288 VDVDADELFRKYVE
+288 VDVNADELFKKYVE
-302 QNNDIKAL
+302 QNNEIKSL

-333 ALGFGLQPTVSN
+333 AVSFGLQPTVSN
-345 ITESWFDKDNYSD
+345 ITKNWFDKDNYSEG
-358 SGNLT
+358 GNLT
-363 ITLAYQNLFDMLP
+363 ITLAYSNLFDMLP
-376 WSSNMQKIKDSKQQL
+376 WSSNMQKLKDSKQQL

-403 NAEIEVHKLCDNLSV
+403 NAEIEVHKLCDNLTV

-424 AMGNNVTLAQEA
+424 AMRNNVTLAQEA

-467 LMNEKYNYISAVL
+467 LMNENYNYISAVL
-480 DLEQKLSIT
+480 DLETKLNIT
-489 LSE
+489 LK

>member
-1 MNSKVIR
+1 MNSKLIR
-8 FLAVFIAFASCGS
+8 FLAVLIAFASCGF
-21 AFAQESDSNKKNE
+21 AFAQESDSNKNE
-34 VVLTVEDAVSY
+34 KLILTVEDAVSY

-50 KSLKSSAIDLEIKK
+50 QSLKSAAIDLEIKK
-64 RASDNSWNT
+64 RANSYSWNT
-73 FLPSAALSGTLARSN
+73 FLPSASLSGTLARSN
-88 DIDSIKSSIKSSAT
+88 DIDTIKSSIESSAA

-107 QGAAAGSDSDEKWT
+107 GAAKATEYNFASSVYAASNIDS
-121 YGLKAAGQVDA
+121 
-132 SKIIDDMY
+132 SKLIDDMY
-140 GSEEAALWH
+140 GSEETALWH

-168 SAAKK
+168 SATKK
-173 QYEAGQISWEQS
+173 QYEAGLISWEQS
-185 VKETEVNIRKMF
+185 VRETEVNIKKMF

-213 MANAEARWR
+213 MRNAEARWH

-271 LPYGTEIDLQ
+271 LPYGTKIDLT
-281 GTIEISF
+281 GTIETSY
-288 VDVDADELFRKYVE
+288 VDVNADELFKKYVE
-302 QNNDIKAL
+302 QNNEIKSL

-333 ALGFGLQPTVSN
+333 AVSFGLQPTVSN
-345 ITESWFDKDNYSD
+345 ITKNWFDKDNYSEG
-358 SGNLT
+358 GNLT
-363 ITLAYQNLFDMLP
+363 ITLAYSNLFDMLP
-376 WSSNMQKIKDSKQQL
+376 WSSNMQKLKDSKQQL

-403 NAEIEVHKLCDNLSV
+403 NAEIEVHKLCDNLTV

-424 AMGNNVTLAQEA
+424 AMRNNVTLAQEA

-453 VRDSESSLNQARLG
+453 VRDSESSLNQAKLG
-467 LMNEKYNYISAVL
+467 LMNENYNYISAVL
-480 DLEQKLSIT
+480 DLETKLNIT
-489 LSE
+489 LK

>member
-1 MNSKVIR
+1 MNSKLIR
-8 FLAVFIAFASCGS
+8 FLAVFIAFASCGF
-21 AFAQESDSNKKNE
+21 AFAQESDSNKNE
-34 VVLTVEDAVSY
+34 KLILTVDDAVNY

-50 KSLKSSAIDLEIKK
+50 QSLKSAAIDLEIKK
-64 RASDNSWNT
+64 RANSNSWNT
-73 FLPSAALSGTLARSN
+73 FLPSASLSGTLARSN
-88 DIDSIKSSIKSSAT
+88 DIDTIKSSIESSAA

-107 QGAAAGSDSDEKWT
+107 GAAKNGEDLKTSAAYASNIDS
-121 YGLKAAGQVDA
+121 
-132 SKIIDDMY
+132 SKLIDDMY
-140 GSEEAALWH
+140 GSEETALWH

-168 SAAKK
+168 SATKK
-173 QYEAGQISWEQS
+173 QYEAGLISWEQS
-185 VKETEVNIRKMF
+185 VRETEVNIKKMF

-213 MANAEARWR
+213 MRNAEARWH

-271 LPYGTEIDLQ
+271 LPYGTKIDLT
-281 GTIEISF
+281 GTIETSY
-288 VDVDADELFRKYVE
+288 VDVNADELFKKYVE
-302 QNNDIKAL
+302 QNNEIKSL

-333 ALGFGLQPTVSN
+333 AVSFGLQPTVSN
-345 ITESWFDKDNYSD
+345 ITKNWFDKDNYSEG
-358 SGNLT
+358 GNLT
-363 ITLAYQNLFDMLP
+363 ITLAYSNLFDMLP
-376 WSSNMQKIKDSKQQL
+376 WSSNMQKLKDSKQQL

-403 NAEIEVHKLCDNLSV
+403 NAEIEVHKLCDNLTV

-424 AMGNNVTLAQEA
+424 AMRNNVTLAQEA

-467 LMNEKYNYISAVL
+467 LMNENYNYISAVL
-480 DLEQKLSIT
+480 DLETKLNIT
-489 LSE
+489 LK

>member
-1 MNSKVIR
+1 MNSKLIR
-8 FLAVFIAFASCGS
+8 FLAVFIAFASCGF
-21 AFAQESDSNKKNE
+21 AFAQESDSNKNE
-34 VVLTVEDAVSY
+34 KLILTVGDAVNY

-50 KSLKSSAIDLEIKK
+50 QSLKSAAIDLEIKK
-64 RASDNSWNT
+64 RANSNSWNT
-73 FLPSAALSGTLARSN
+73 FLPSASLSGTLARSN
-88 DIDSIKSSIKSSAT
+88 NIDTIKSSIESAAT
-102 FPTFL
+102 FPAFL
-107 QGAAAGSDSDEKWT
+107 QGVASSGVVQGGLAAVE
-121 YGLKAAGQVDA
+121 QVDS

-168 SAAKK
+168 SATKK
-173 QYEAGQISWEQS
+173 QYEAGLISWEQS
-185 VKETEVNIRKMF
+185 VRETEVNIKKMF

-213 MANAEARWR
+213 MRNAEARWH

-257 SLKQTKETFGFLLG
+257 SLKQIKETFGFLLG
-271 LPYGTEIDLQ
+271 LPYGTKIDLT
-281 GTIEISF
+281 GTIETSY
-288 VDVDADELFRKYVE
+288 VDVNADELFKKYVE
-302 QNNDIKAL
+302 QNNEIKSL

-333 ALGFGLQPTVSN
+333 AVSFGLQPTVSN
-345 ITESWFDKDNYSD
+345 ITKNWFDKDNYSEG
-358 SGNLT
+358 GNLT
-363 ITLAYQNLFDMLP
+363 ITLAYSNLFDMLP
-376 WSSNMQKIKDSKQQL
+376 WSSNMQKLKDSKQQL

-403 NAEIEVHKLCDNLSV
+403 NAEIEVHKLCDNLTV

-424 AMGNNVTLAQEA
+424 AMRNNVTLAQEA

-467 LMNEKYNYISAVL
+467 LMNENYNYISAVL
-480 DLEQKLSIT
+480 DLETKLNIT
-489 LSE
+489 LK

>member
-1 MNSKVIR
+1 MNSKAVR
-8 FLAVFIAFASCGS
+8 FLAVFIAFASCGF
-21 AFAQESDSNKKNE
+21 AFAQESDSNKNNE

-88 DIDSIKSSIKSSAT
+88 DIDTIKNSIKSNAAL
-102 FPTFL
+102 PTL
-107 QGAAAGSDSDEKWT
+107 LGYGAKGVDFSTAAQ
-121 YGLKAAGQVDA
+121 AASNIDA

-149 PVGSLSFSWAFNAA
+149 PVGNLSFSWAFNAA

-281 GTIEISF
+281 GTIEISY
-288 VDVDADELFRKYVE
+288 VDVDADELFKKYVE

-345 ITESWFDKDNYSD
+345 ITENWFDKDNYSD
-358 SGNLT
+358 GGTLT

-467 LMNEKYNYISAVL
+467 LMNEKYNYISAIL
-480 DLEQKLSIT
+480 DLEQKLSIK
-489 LSE
+489 LAE

>member
-88 DIDSIKSSIKSSAT
+88 DIDSIKSSIKSNAAL
-102 FPTFL
+102 PAL
-107 QGAAAGSDSDEKWT
+107 LGAGASGADFSTAA
-121 YGLKAAGQVDA
+121 QVASNINA

-271 LPYGTEIDLQ
+271 LPYDTEIDLQ
-281 GTIEISF
+281 GSIEISF
-288 VDVDADELFRKYVE
+288 VDVDADELFKKYVE

-358 SGNLT
+358 SGSLT

-403 NAEIEVHKLCDNLSV
+403 NAEIEAHKLCDNLSV

>member
-1 MNSKVIR
+1 MNSKLIR
-8 FLAVFIAFASCGS
+8 FLAVFIAFASCGF
-21 AFAQESDSNKKNE
+21 AFAQESDSNKNE
-34 VVLTVEDAVSY
+34 KLILTVEDAVSY

-50 KSLKSSAIDLEIKK
+50 QSLKSAAIDLEIKK
-64 RASDNSWNT
+64 RANSNSWNT
-73 FLPSAALSGTLARSN
+73 FLPSASLSGTLARSN
-88 DIDSIKSSIKSSAT
+88 NIDTIKSSIESAAT
-102 FPTFL
+102 FPAFL
-107 QGAAAGSDSDEKWT
+107 QGVASSGVVQGGLAAVE
-121 YGLKAAGQVDA
+121 QVDS

-168 SAAKK
+168 SATKK
-173 QYEAGQISWEQS
+173 QYEAGLISWEQS
-185 VKETEVNIRKMF
+185 VRETEVNIKKMF

-213 MANAEARWR
+213 MRNAEARWH

-271 LPYGTEIDLQ
+271 LPYGTKIDLT
-281 GTIEISF
+281 GTIETSY
-288 VDVDADELFRKYVE
+288 VDVNADELFKKYVE
-302 QNNDIKAL
+302 QNNEIKSL

-333 ALGFGLQPTVSN
+333 AVSFGLQPTVSN
-345 ITESWFDKDNYSD
+345 ITKNWFDKDNYSEG
-358 SGNLT
+358 GNLT
-363 ITLAYQNLFDMLP
+363 ITLAYSNLFDMLP
-376 WSSNMQKIKDSKQQL
+376 WSSNMQKLKDSKQQL

-403 NAEIEVHKLCDNLSV
+403 NAEIEVHKLCDNLTV

-424 AMGNNVTLAQEA
+424 AMRNNVTLAQEA

-467 LMNEKYNYISAVL
+467 LMNENYNYISAVL
-480 DLEQKLSIT
+480 DLETKLNIT
-489 LSE
+489 LK

>member
-88 DIDSIKSSIKSSAT
+88 DIDSIKSSIESSAA
-102 FPTFL
+102 FPAFL
-107 QGAAAGSDSDEKWT
+107 GAASATGDLST
-121 YGLKAAGQVDA
+121 AAQAAGNIDS
-132 SKIIDDMY
+132 SKMINDMY

-244 YENMKPTILSAEN
+244 YENMKPAILSAEN

-281 GTIEISF
+281 GSIEISF

-467 LMNEKYNYISAVL
+467 LMNEKFNYISAVL

>member
-1 MNSKVIR
+1 MNSKLIR
-8 FLAVFIAFASCGS
+8 FFAVFIAFASCGF
-21 AFAQESDSNKKNE
+21 AFAQESDSNKNE
-34 VVLTVEDAVSY
+34 KLILTVDDAVNY

-50 KSLKSSAIDLEIKK
+50 QSLKSAAIDLEIKK
-64 RASDNSWNT
+64 RANSNSWNT
-73 FLPSAALSGTLARSN
+73 FLPSASLSGTLARSN
-88 DIDSIKSSIKSSAT
+88 DIDTIKSSIESSAA
-102 FPTFL
+102 FPEFL
-107 QGAAAGSDSDEKWT
+107 QGAAVRNDLKD
-121 YGLKAAGQVDA
+121 GLDAVGYVDA

-149 PVGSLSFSWAFNAA
+149 PVGNLSFSWAFNAA

-168 SAAKK
+168 SATKK
-173 QYEAGQISWEQS
+173 QYEAGLISWEQS
-185 VKETEVNIRKMF
+185 VRETEVNIKKMF

-213 MANAEARWR
+213 MRNAEARWH

-271 LPYGTEIDLQ
+271 LPYGTKIDLT
-281 GTIEISF
+281 GTIETSY
-288 VDVDADELFRKYVE
+288 VDVNADELFKKYVE
-302 QNNDIKAL
+302 QNNEIKSL

-333 ALGFGLQPTVSN
+333 AVSFGLQPTVSN
-345 ITESWFDKDNYSD
+345 ITKNWFDKDNYSEG
-358 SGNLT
+358 GNLT
-363 ITLAYQNLFDMLP
+363 ITLAYSNLFDMLP
-376 WSSNMQKIKDSKQQL
+376 CSSNMQKLKDSKQQL

-403 NAEIEVHKLCDNLSV
+403 NAEIEVHKLCDNLTV

-424 AMGNNVTLAQEA
+424 AMRNNVTLAQEA

-467 LMNEKYNYISAVL
+467 LMNENYNYISAVL
-480 DLEQKLSIT
+480 DLETKLNIT
-489 LSE
+489 LK

>member
-1 MNSKVIR
+1 MNSKLIR
-8 FLAVFIAFASCGS
+8 FLAVFIAFASCGF
-21 AFAQESDSNKKNE
+21 AFAQESDSNKNE
-34 VVLTVEDAVSY
+34 KLILTVEDAVNY

-50 KSLKSSAIDLEIKK
+50 QSLKSAAIDLEIKK
-64 RASDNSWNT
+64 RTNSNSWNT
-73 FLPSAALSGTLARSN
+73 FLPSASLSGTLARSN
-88 DIDSIKSSIKSSAT
+88 NIDTIKSSIESAAT
-102 FPTFL
+102 FPAFL
-107 QGAAAGSDSDEKWT
+107 QGVASSGVVQGGLAAVE
-121 YGLKAAGQVDA
+121 QVDS

-140 GSEEAALWH
+140 GSEETALWH

-168 SAAKK
+168 SATKK
-173 QYEAGQISWEQS
+173 QYEAGLISWEQS
-185 VKETEVNIRKMF
+185 VRETEVNIKKMF

-213 MANAEARWR
+213 MRNAEARWH

-271 LPYGTEIDLQ
+271 LPYGTKIDLT
-281 GTIEISF
+281 GTIETSY
-288 VDVDADELFRKYVE
+288 VDVNADELFKKYVE
-302 QNNDIKAL
+302 QNNEIKSL

-333 ALGFGLQPTVSN
+333 AVSFGLQPTVSN
-345 ITESWFDKDNYSD
+345 ITKNWFDKDNYSEG
-358 SGNLT
+358 GNLT
-363 ITLAYQNLFDMLP
+363 ITLAYSNLFDMLP
-376 WSSNMQKIKDSKQQL
+376 WSSNMQKLKDSKQQL
-391 AQAEIGLEQLYQ
+391 AQAEIGLAQLYQ
-403 NAEIEVHKLCDNLSV
+403 NAEIEVHKLCDNLTV

-424 AMGNNVTLAQEA
+424 AMRNNVTLAQEA

-467 LMNEKYNYISAVL
+467 LMNENYNYISAVL
-480 DLEQKLSIT
+480 DLETKLNIT
-489 LSE
+489 LK